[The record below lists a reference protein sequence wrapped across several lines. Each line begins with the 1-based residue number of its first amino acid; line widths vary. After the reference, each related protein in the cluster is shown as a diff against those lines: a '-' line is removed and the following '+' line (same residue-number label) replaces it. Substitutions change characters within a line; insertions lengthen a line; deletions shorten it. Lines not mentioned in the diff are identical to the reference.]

1 MRLILRVSVI
11 DLGFNSLKFVSYDVR
26 DDNSFSVYE
35 QRSFAA
41 RLGEGLNKT
50 GSLRQAAIRRTIEG
64 LKVFR
69 EVTNSESIK
78 HVLPIATSAV
88 REANNKEQFLKQ
100 VYEETGFK
108 FRVLSAREEASYSC
122 AGASRSM
129 LQSDVLFFDLGGGS
143 LEIVHT
149 LNFSMKEIFSLPLGA
164 LKLTQIYANSNGS
177 FPKKNYSK
185 LRKYVLDLLP
195 DREQLNIKDKTMLIG
210 VGGSLRAIASYDQE
224 LNNYPLYKVHG
235 YQMNKE
241 SVDSIR
247 TGLAKSDLNKISEI
261 DWIGKDRAKTI
272 TAGATV
278 IDLIMEKLDFKKL
291 IVSTEGLRD
300 GILAAYLA
308 GPAAYQRGDPVAG
321 SKLTRPKQDDPLEY
335 SRVFV
340 SWLVSQK
347 LIDKEEAEILSYATR
362 QMLRKLPLY
371 RPTPLFHI
379 LMDEDSNLTHS
390 AQLIMALSIVRTI
403 RPKAMD
409 WLYERYKS
417 ILEPGS
423 KNSSKRI
430 SILVGLTTLLEKTH
444 STIKSHWRNNNMM
457 VEIFPE
463 RGAYKMFPYEM
474 LKLAM
479 FELSNAFDL
488 SVKFSVNGSKLRAG
502 SIKVEEA

>member
-11 DLGFNSLKFVSYDVR
+11 DLGFNSLKLVSYDVK

-50 GSLRQAAIRRTIEG
+50 GSLQQAAIRRTIEG
-64 LKVFR
+64 LKAFR
-69 EVTNSESIK
+69 EITNSESIK

-88 REANNKEQFLKQ
+88 REANNKKQFLEQAYK
-100 VYEETGFK
+100 ETGFK
-108 FRVLSAREEASYSC
+108 FRALSAMEEASYSC
-122 AGASRSM
+122 AGALRSM

-149 LNFSMKEIFSLPLGA
+149 INFSMKEIFSLPLGA
-164 LKLTQIYANSNGS
+164 LKLTQIYSNSNGS
-177 FPKKNYSK
+177 FPKKNYAK
-185 LRKYVLDLLP
+185 LRKHVLDLLP

-224 LNNYPLYKVHG
+224 LNNYPLNKIHG
-235 YQMNKE
+235 YEMSKE

-247 TGLAKSDLNKISEI
+247 SGLAKSDLNKISEI
-261 DWIGKDRAKTI
+261 DCIGNDRAQTI
-272 TAGATV
+272 TAGSTV
-278 IDLIMEKLDFKKL
+278 INLIMDKLEFKKL
-291 IVSTEGLRD
+291 VVSTEGLRD

-308 GPAAYQRGDPVAG
+308 SPTAYQRGDPVAG

-335 SRVFV
+335 SRMFV

-347 LIDKEEAEILSYATR
+347 LIDKVEAEILFNATR
-362 QMLRKLPLY
+362 HMLKELPLY

-390 AQLIMALSIVRTI
+390 AQLIMALSIIRTM
-403 RPKAMD
+403 RPKTMD

-417 ILEPGS
+417 ILKPGS
-423 KNSSKRI
+423 KNSSKRL
-430 SILVGLTTLLEKTH
+430 SVLVGLTTLLENTH
-444 STIKSHWRNNNMM
+444 SKIKSHLRNNNIM
-457 VEIFPE
+457 VEIIPE
-463 RGAYKMFPYEM
+463 RGAYKMFPYEI

-479 FELSNAFDL
+479 FELSNAYDL
-488 SVKFSVNGSKLRAG
+488 PVKFSVNGSKLRAG
-502 SIKVEEA
+502 SIKMEGA

>member
-11 DLGFNSLKFVSYDVR
+11 DLGFNSLKLVSYDVNY
-26 DDNSFSVYE
+26 DNSFSVYE
-35 QRSFAA
+35 QRSVAA

-50 GSLRQAAIRRTIEG
+50 GSLRQASIRRTIEG

-69 EVTNSESIK
+69 EIINSESIK

-88 REANNKEQFLKQ
+88 REANNKEQFLEQ

-108 FRVLSAREEASYSC
+108 FRVLSGREEASYSC

-129 LQSDVLFFDLGGGS
+129 LNSDILFFDLGGGS
-143 LEIVHT
+143 LEIVRT
-149 LNFSMKEIFSLPLGA
+149 VNFSIKEIFSLPLGA
-164 LKLTQIYANSNGS
+164 LKLTQTYANNKGV
-177 FPKKNYSK
+177 FPKKNYAK

-195 DREQLNIKDKTMLIG
+195 DREQLDIKDKTMLIG

-224 LNNYPLYKVHG
+224 LNNYPLYKIHG
-235 YQMNKE
+235 YQLNRE

-247 TGLAKSDLNKISEI
+247 TELANSDLNKISEI
-261 DWIGKDRAKTI
+261 DCIGNDRAKTI

-278 IDLIMEKLDFKKL
+278 IGLIMDKLEFKKL
-291 IVSTEGLRD
+291 VVSTQGLRD

-308 GPAAYQRGDPVAG
+308 GPTAYHRGDPVG
-321 SKLTRPKQDDPLEY
+321 VSKLARPRQDDPLEY
-335 SRVFV
+335 SRGFV

-347 LIDKEEAEILSYATR
+347 LIDKEEAEILSNATR
-362 QMLRKLPLY
+362 LVLRELPLY
-371 RPTPLFHI
+371 RPMPLFHI

-390 AQLIMALSIVRTI
+390 AQLIMALSIIRTM

-417 ILEPGS
+417 ILKPGS
-423 KNSSKRI
+423 KNSSKKI
-430 SILVGLTTLLEKTH
+430 SVLVGLTTLLEKTH
-444 STIKSHWRNNNMM
+444 SKIKSHWRNNNIM
-457 VEIFPE
+457 VEIILE
-463 RGAYKMFPYEM
+463 RGAHKTFPYGL

-479 FELSNAFDL
+479 LELSNAFDL
-488 SVKFSVNGSKLRAG
+488 PVKFSVNGSELRPRF
-502 SIKVEEA
+502 IEVEET